1 MVQNFG
7 PSAEDWILKLFNY
20 CITTYKIPRIWRVL
34 ALLKSGKDP
43 TNPKSYRSISLL
55 CITYKLY
62 ERMVLARI
70 SPSVEHLTRP
80 DPSWQILLRLTTDL
94 TQYIEDGYEDAMITR
109 AVFVDLTAAYDTVNH
124 RILLL
129 KVTKNVP
136 AVKIIQSLLSNI
148 MFHVEMDS
156 EKSLKTFEGSS
167 TQTISVWLPKQRALK
182 LSKGD
187 CQMH

>member
-1 MVQNFG
+1 
-7 PSAEDWILKLFNY
+7 
-20 CITTYKIPRIWRVL
+20 
-34 ALLKSGKDP
+34 
-43 TNPKSYRSISLL
+43 
-55 CITYKLY
+55 
-62 ERMVLARI
+62 MVLARI

-148 MFHVEMDS
+148 MFYLEMDC

-187 CQMH
+187 CQTH